1 MPDFCTCGA
10 ELPPD
15 ARFCHKC
22 GKPQREEL
30 PEAAEAAAP
39 VVALPPPVEI
49 AGRIDFHNPTAI
61 RVAFLAASLVWLL
74 FLVPLLGFGLPLWLP
89 GAGFFSVYMYRRRT
103 GQKLD
108 VRSGVRMGWLTGI
121 FTFVIGT
128 VFYTLVIVSISMTSG
143 GFAAAYRKG
152 LSSMGNMGMSSQD
165 MKQAL
170 EMAQTP
176 AAIVSAIVFL
186 LVLFFV
192 IVTLLSVLGGALGA
206 RMLSKERGAGT

>member
-15 ARFCHKC
+15 SRFCHKC

-30 PEAAEAAAP
+30 PEPVEAQPPIVAP
-39 VVALPPPVEI
+39 PPPVEA

-74 FLVPLLGFGLPLWLP
+74 DLVPFLSYGVLLWLLGG
-89 GAGFFSVYMYRRRT
+89 GFLSVYLYCRRT
-103 GQKLD
+103 GQKLN

-121 FTFVIGT
+121 FAFVIGT
-128 VFYTLVIVSISMTSG
+128 IFYTLAIISISMRTG
-143 GFAAAYRKG
+143 GLAAFYRQS
-152 LSSMGNMGMSSQD
+152 LSNFGMPPDSVQ
-165 MKQAL
+165 QAL
-170 EMAQTP
+170 ELLQTP
-176 AAIVSAIVFL
+176 GGIATFIVSM
-186 LVLFFV
+186 LVLLFV
-192 IVTLLSVLGGALGA
+192 VFTLFPVLGGALGA

>member
-30 PEAAEAAAP
+30 PEPVEAELPAAAP
-39 VVALPPPVEI
+39 PPVVQV
-49 AGRIDFHNPTAI
+49 AGRIDFHNPAAI

-74 FLVPLLGFGLPLWLP
+74 DLVPFLGYGVLLWLLGG
-89 GAGFFSVYMYRRRT
+89 GFFSVYLYCRRT
-103 GQKLD
+103 GQKLN

-128 VFYTLVIVSISMTSG
+128 VFYTLAIISISMRSG
-143 GFAAAYRKG
+143 GLTAFYRES
-152 LSSMGNMGMSSQD
+152 LSNMGMPSQN
-165 MKQAL
+165 MQQAL
-170 EMAQTP
+170 EMLQTP
-176 AAIVSAIVFL
+176 GGIASLIVFTLAL
-186 LVLFFV
+186 LFAVFTLFP
-192 IVTLLSVLGGALGA
+192 ILGGALGA
-206 RMLSKERGAGT
+206 RMLSKERGAARSE